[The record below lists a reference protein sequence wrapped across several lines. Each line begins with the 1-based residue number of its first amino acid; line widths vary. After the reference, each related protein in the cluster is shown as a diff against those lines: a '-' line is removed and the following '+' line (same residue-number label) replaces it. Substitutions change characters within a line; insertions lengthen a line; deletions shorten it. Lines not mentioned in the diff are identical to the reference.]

1 MLRCLRK
8 GLCSRHLFST
18 ILSFPSF
25 FVTRPP
31 ALLYKNH
38 NIFLTN
44 TNIPQHTYSYPRT
57 ATLKFCRNILS
68 NRVNITFCSYS
79 FPYILRNHKWKGL
92 LHANED
98 FVQSRNLF
106 LWLRSL
112 FSKDTSS
119 FSLITLSIS

>member
-1 MLRCLRK
+1 MSKKRSLLSSPFFNNIIISIILCHKTSCLN
-8 GLCSRHLFST
+8 
-18 ILSFPSF
+18 
-25 FVTRPP
+25 
-31 ALLYKNH
+31 LLNH
-38 NIFLTN
+38 NIFLAN
-44 TNIPQHTYSYPRT
+44 TNILQHTYSYPRT

>member
-1 MLRCLRK
+1 MSEKRSLLSSPFFNNIIISIIFCHKTSCLN
-8 GLCSRHLFST
+8 
-18 ILSFPSF
+18 
-25 FVTRPP
+25 
-31 ALLYKNH
+31 LLNH

-79 FPYILRNHKWKGL
+79 FPSILRNHKWKGL

-106 LWLRSL
+106 LRLRSL

>member
-1 MLRCLRK
+1 MSEKRSLLSSPFFNNIIISII
-8 GLCSRHLFST
+8 LCHKTSCHN
-18 ILSFPSF
+18 
-25 FVTRPP
+25 
-31 ALLYKNH
+31 LLNH